1 MTFTPASTT
10 HCITSEGRWLWTVK
24 MLKSTSANTRQLK
37 MNYRFQHFHSPPLLP
52 VTYSPPLL
60 PVTYSLPLL
69 PVAYSLP
76 LLPVTYSPPLV
87 PVTYSLLLLP
97 VCQINGIAHLS
108 IKTTK
113 TITSRSELLVLYF
126 SNFVLYWG
134 QEHISIYEWSST
146 FRMVNISSMHIHTK
160 KMLFLSENV
169 QGFNDHKEHWSRV
182 LYILS

>member
-1 MTFTPASTT
+1 
-10 HCITSEGRWLWTVK
+10 
-24 MLKSTSANTRQLK
+24 

-97 VCQINGIAHLS
+97 VCQING
-108 IKTTK
+108 
-113 TITSRSELLVLYF
+113 
-126 SNFVLYWG
+126 
-134 QEHISIYEWSST
+134 
-146 FRMVNISSMHIHTK
+146 MHIYLSKPPKRLQVGQNYWFFTSVT
-160 KMLFLSENV
+160 LFFTEVKNIFPSMSDLLLFE
-169 QGFNDHKEHWSRV
+169 W
-182 LYILS
+182 